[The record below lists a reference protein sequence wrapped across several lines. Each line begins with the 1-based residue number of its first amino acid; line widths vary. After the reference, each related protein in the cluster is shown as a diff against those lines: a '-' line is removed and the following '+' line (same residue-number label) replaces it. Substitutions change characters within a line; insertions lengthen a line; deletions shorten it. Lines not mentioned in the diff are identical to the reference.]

1 MKQVV
6 QNLKTG
12 RVAVEEIPAP
22 TLRGPGVLVA
32 THCSLISPGTERA
45 TVELGRSSLVGKAL
59 RRPDQVRK
67 VLENLRREGLW
78 QTYQKVQ
85 QRLDV
90 TRALGYSCSGIVLEA
105 RGCDHVR
112 PGDRVVAYLPNIPH
126 TVVAFLACASLGALW
141 SVCSPD
147 MGPVAVLDRFR
158 RWRAGGCV
166 MGPKQLSAVQQ
177 QAMGHVQQALAV
189 LNAGVKRLEVFVE
202 TRQAMTRGRV
212 VRTALEGKWL
222 AKAAKLIDDLD
233 LVLMRLEEVTELN
246 RAEDLLRD
254 VMGRLVAKRWD
265 KEQRAKLAED
275 FERRKAEAKAAWT
288 APIIDPAAEAAVAV
302 KPSRWR

>member
-1 MKQVV
+1 MSPPRHFRIRAAAS
-6 QNLKTG
+6 
-12 RVAVEEIPAP
+12 RVRTASRHQRRLTATASPQPDAAGLDPATLDAIEEAF
-22 TLRGPGVLVA
+22 
-32 THCSLISPGTERA
+32 
-45 TVELGRSSLVGKAL
+45 L
-59 RRPDQVRK
+59 RRGLAEAQARKEAVITSMPDTFPDELSELAAASRYAHAK
-67 VLENLRREGLW
+67 
-78 QTYQKVQ
+78 
-85 QRLDV
+85 
-90 TRALGYSCSGIVLEA
+90 AEA
-105 RGCDHVR
+105 DG
-112 PGDRVVAYLPNIPH
+112 
-126 TVVAFLACASLGALW
+126 FQ
-141 SVCSPD
+141 
-147 MGPVAVLDRFR
+147 AVLDRFR